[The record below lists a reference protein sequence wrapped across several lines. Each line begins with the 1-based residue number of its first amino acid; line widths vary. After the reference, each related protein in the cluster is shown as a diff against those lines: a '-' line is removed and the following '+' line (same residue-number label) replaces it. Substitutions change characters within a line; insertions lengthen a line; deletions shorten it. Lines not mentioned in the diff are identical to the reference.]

1 MGFEHML
8 LLFLFIV
15 FIVPLFAIYGMF
27 LSVFRQGKKK
37 LGLAI
42 LGLSIIV
49 FFVGVIAFSKMD
61 ARNEGFENPSDMR
74 DAKRAGILDADEWSA
89 LKAAKETERLAAT
102 KKRNDELK
110 AAREDEEQKI
120 K

>member
-1 MGFEHML
+1 
-8 LLFLFIV
+8 
-15 FIVPLFAIYGMF
+15 
-27 LSVFRQGKKK
+27 
-37 LGLAI
+37 
-42 LGLSIIV
+42 
-49 FFVGVIAFSKMD
+49 
-61 ARNEGFENPSDMR
+61 MR
-74 DAKRAGILDADEWSA
+74 DAQRAGILDADEWSA